1 MTCTVI
7 TIEGARSFDAAREVF
22 FNNNNMEEGTD
33 DQKMSVDREELIR
46 YLNGEISFTEW
57 QQLQGQDVCYFL
69 FIKCMHW

>member
-1 MTCTVI
+1 
-7 TIEGARSFDAAREVF
+7 
-22 FNNNNMEEGTD
+22 MEEGTD